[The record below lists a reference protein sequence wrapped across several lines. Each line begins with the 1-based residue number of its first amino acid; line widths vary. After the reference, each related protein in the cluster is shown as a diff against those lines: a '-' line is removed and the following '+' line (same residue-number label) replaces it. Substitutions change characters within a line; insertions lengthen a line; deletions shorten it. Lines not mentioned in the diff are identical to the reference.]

1 MNPLTAGSSSA
12 SRVGLMA
19 ISMIVVGCA
28 SGGASRQ
35 QASEVENEHRKTQ
48 QQVQSELMGF
58 ADRLTSLTFQ
68 AAGDFEAQ
76 LQTPEARQD
85 AAREQVAALLAAT
98 DIAAGPNP
106 GGALLDMTV
115 FVTLKRMAWE
125 EVWGPRVY
133 GEAAQV
139 MVDTYRQLEDDIW
152 AITAGVY
159 SPEQVEQLHQVIADW
174 RAQNPDVTVVGMV
187 RLAEFGDSRQISGL
201 QNAGKPGGMLAPVRE
216 ANRNIEE
223 MRLVAERVM
232 FMITRMQLMLNLQT
246 HWAFTDIA
254 MQPEV
259 RQLLA
264 NSQGFL
270 DVADSF
276 AVTFDELVEGLPVER
291 EAAIEQALTGLNEEW
306 KEILFTLTAGE
317 GGVAET
323 LGEVHAT
330 VEAASELAE
339 RLNQV
344 IVTADAFLRR
354 IDEEG
359 SVDTKPFD
367 ILEYQ
372 GTLVD
377 ATMTLKEINA
387 ALASVERLLESTGLE
402 KQLPLVVEGA
412 NTFEEEV
419 VSKILNRLFLQGVL
433 LIFVY
438 FGVFIAYRW
447 AVRRVS
453 EPRAKS

>member
-1 MNPLTAGSSSA
+1 
-12 SRVGLMA
+12 
-19 ISMIVVGCA
+19 
-28 SGGASRQ
+28 
-35 QASEVENEHRKTQ
+35 
-48 QQVQSELMGF
+48 
-58 ADRLTSLTFQ
+58 
-68 AAGDFEAQ
+68 
-76 LQTPEARQD
+76 
-85 AAREQVAALLAAT
+85 
-98 DIAAGPNP
+98 
-106 GGALLDMTV
+106 MTV

-125 EVWGPRVY
+125 EVWGPQVY

-139 MVDTYRQLEDDIW
+139 MVDVYRQLEDDIW

-174 RAQNPDVTVVGMV
+174 RAQNPDVTAVGMV
-187 RLAEFGDSRQISGL
+187 RLAEFGDSREISGL
-201 QNAGKPGGMLAPVRE
+201 LDAGKPGGMLAPVKE

-232 FMITRMQLMLNLQT
+232 YMITRMQLMLNLQT
-246 HWAFTDIA
+246 HWAFSDIA

-259 RQLLA
+259 RQLVA

-276 AVTFDELVEGLPVER
+276 AATFDELVEKLPEER
-291 EAAIEQALTGLNEEW
+291 EAAIEQALTGFNEEW
-306 KEILFTLTAGE
+306 KEILSTLTAGE

-344 IVTADAFLRR
+344 INTADAFLVR

-359 SVDTKPFD
+359 SPDTRPFD

-377 ATMTLKEINA
+377 ATLTLKEINA
-387 ALASVERLLESTGLE
+387 ALASMERLLESTGLE
-402 KQLPLVVEGA
+402 QKLPLVIEGA

-419 VSKILNRLFLQGVL
+419 VSEILNRLFLQGVL
-433 LIFVY
+433 LIFIY
-438 FGVFIAYRW
+438 FGVLTAYRW
-447 AVRRVS
+447 AVSRVS
-453 EPRAKS
+453 QPRAKS